1 MARRFLGTGVTD
13 DKGVAKLETDPN
25 GNTLTHSYTGVGAGK
40 IDIVAEYDTI
50 QSEPYEVTDC
60 LMLDIATTGKKN
72 NDDWHI
78 QSGTFETPIP
88 VDNNGAT
95 LNNIGSADG
104 SYIANLH
111 GTTTSGFD
119 IEFPLPFVVECDI
132 VDSNDLS
139 QCYLQVAPSTGNA
152 YTPSLNQNGGVIG
165 SHHRIVCEEG
175 KITVYIDNNPPVV
188 LTRSFSGLCSIR
200 FYLKGG
206 ASLKY
211 RNFKLY
217 SI

>member
-1 MARRFLGTGVTD
+1 MVYFVGKGTGHLNIRANVD
-13 DKGVAKLETDPN
+13 G
-25 GNTLTHSYTGVGAGK
+25 
-40 IDIVAEYDTI
+40 II
-50 QSEPYEVTDC
+50 QTEIFVVTDC
-60 LMLDIATTGKKN
+60 LMFDIATTGQKN

-78 QSGTFETPIP
+78 QNGTLETPIP
-88 VDNNGAT
+88 VDSNGAT
-95 LNNIGSADG
+95 LNNTGSTDVA
-104 SYIANLH
+104 YVANLH
-111 GTTTSGFD
+111 GTTPIAYD
-119 IEFPLPFVVECDI
+119 VEFPLPFVVECDI

-139 QCYLQVAPSTGNA
+139 KCYLQVAPSTGTA

-175 KITVYIDNNPPVV
+175 KNTVYIDNNPPIV

-200 FYLKGG
+200 LYLKSG

-211 RNFKLY
+211 RNFKVY